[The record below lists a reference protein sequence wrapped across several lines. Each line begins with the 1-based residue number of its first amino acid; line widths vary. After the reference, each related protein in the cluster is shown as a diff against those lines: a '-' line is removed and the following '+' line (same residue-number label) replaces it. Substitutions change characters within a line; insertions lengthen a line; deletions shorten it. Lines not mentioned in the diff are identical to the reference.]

1 MTLFTGDQE
10 PSKEPDIISEEE
22 PTEDSSTEEE
32 ASSDTDAESPEEEE
46 TGKSNQKWYVVH
58 SFSGYELRVRKFL
71 EGPLQRKYPE
81 RVGEVLIPTEE
92 ITQVRNGKRST
103 REKKL
108 YPGYVFVQ
116 FDLTDEIVMDVR
128 AMSNVSGFPP
138 MNKRYPVPLSKD
150 EMGRIL
156 GSSEDQKK
164 TRTVRVPF
172 NTGQTV
178 RVTDGPFKNFTGV
191 VESINPERGRLKV
204 IFTIFGRKAPVEIDF
219 SQVRLV

>member
-1 MTLFTGDQE
+1 MMTLFTGD
-10 PSKEPDIISEEE
+10 PEE
-22 PTEDSSTEEE
+22 DKSIQEE
-32 ASSDTDAESPEEEE
+32 AAESAEAETEADDAGDETPEPEKE
-46 TGKSNQKWYVVH
+46 TGNPNLKWFVVH

-71 EGPLQRKYPE
+71 EGPLKRKYPD
-81 RVGEVLIPTEE
+81 RVGDVLIPTEE
-92 ITQVRNGKRST
+92 VTQTRNGKRST

-116 FDLTDEIVMDVR
+116 LDLTDEIVMDIR

-138 MNKRYPVPLSKD
+138 MNKGYPVPLSKE
-150 EMGRIL
+150 EMSRIL
-156 GSSEDQKK
+156 GSSEGPEKA
-164 TRTVRVPF
+164 RIIRVPF
-172 NTGQTV
+172 NIGQTV

-191 VESINPERGRLKV
+191 IESINPERGRIRV